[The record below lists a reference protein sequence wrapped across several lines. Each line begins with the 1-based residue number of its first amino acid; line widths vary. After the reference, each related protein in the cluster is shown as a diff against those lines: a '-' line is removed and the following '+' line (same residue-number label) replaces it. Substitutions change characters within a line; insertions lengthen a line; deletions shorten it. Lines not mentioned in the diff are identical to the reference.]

1 MLCEDF
7 IMQTRR
13 KFFKY
18 LGLGAGVAAG
28 GAVAAASVL
37 PDSDKC
43 KAVKEIETNRT
54 YAGSLTLQQGY
65 GVKEEVQFVRSST
78 NDMFILDNK
87 GSVSIGTFAPKT
99 PLKMT
104 SVSMVPG
111 PDGEL
116 YLNVNGKWRKIVTE

>member
-1 MLCEDF
+1 
-7 IMQTRR
+7 MQTRR

-18 LGLGAGVAAG
+18 LGLASGVAAG
-28 GAVAAASVL
+28 GAAAAASVL
-37 PDSDKC
+37 PDADKC
-43 KAVKEIETNRT
+43 KAVNEIQTNRT

-65 GVKEEVQFVRSST
+65 GEKKEEVQFVRSPA
-78 NDMFILDNK
+78 NDLLIFDNK
-87 GSVSIGTFAPKT
+87 GTINIGTIAPKT

-116 YLNVNGKWRKIVTE
+116 YLNVNGKWRRIVTE